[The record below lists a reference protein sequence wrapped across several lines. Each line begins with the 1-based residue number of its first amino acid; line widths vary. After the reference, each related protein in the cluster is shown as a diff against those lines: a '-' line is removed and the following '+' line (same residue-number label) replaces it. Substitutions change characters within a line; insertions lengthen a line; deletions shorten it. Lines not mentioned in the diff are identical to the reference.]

1 MTCST
6 GISAARLAD
15 LHISRDTDADFS
27 LLCQGTTIAAHSF
40 ILAGASKYFEML
52 MSKDWMEKKAKRVKF
67 EDCSARALSVAVDFM
82 YGINIP
88 MDFTGLRE
96 LLHIADL
103 FMMEN
108 LTEVVV
114 RRFVLTKENYLEV
127 SQAADL
133 YNSVSLVSKCAD
145 FVYVNMGEGLTWE
158 EIGKLPK
165 VMAAF
170 GERVRGKNCSV
181 TLKAVKKR
189 KDFASEAL
197 YGEFVYKAVQKG
209 TMVRVRLST
218 SGRIVG
224 NPIGIHA
231 LKEGDV
237 GIVDSK
243 GHSRCVL
250 GVKFGKVQVCLWSRS
265 VEVLA

>member
-1 MTCST
+1 
-6 GISAARLAD
+6 
-15 LHISRDTDADFS
+15 
-27 LLCQGTTIAAHSF
+27 
-40 ILAGASKYFEML
+40 ML

-114 RRFVLTKENYLEV
+114 QRLVLTKKNYLKV

-133 YNSVSLVSKCAD
+133 YNTVSLVSKCAD
-145 FVYVNMGEGLTWE
+145 FVYENMGEGLKWE

-165 VMAAF
+165 VMVAF
-170 GERVRGKNCSV
+170 GERAKGKKNCSV
-181 TLKAVKKR
+181 NLKAVKKR

-197 YGEFVYKAVQKG
+197 YAEFVHKAVQKG
-209 TMVRVRLST
+209 SMVRVRYST
-218 SGRIVG
+218 TGFRVLVSVSGKSF
-224 NPIGIHA
+224 PSLLPCA

-237 GIVDSK
+237 GTVCSK
-243 GHSRCVL
+243 QGEQASSHYL
-250 GVKFGKVQVCLWSRS
+250 IVKFGVEKVMLFSHR
-265 VEVLA
+265 VE